1 MRSGPAIAAITLNRR
16 GGGVAAVSRLLHQ
29 VVSERWGG
37 GTCSRRTSR
46 STPMARRRSRP
57 ALRRRRQF
65 WCATD
70 VAAGERALRLDA
82 VHAPLGRPSAEAHS
96 IARSAGRYAVPA
108 RHRAPGGPLST
119 ASEAGRA
126 LGGATVLLA
135 NSAYT
140 SARVVAAAHA
150 WVRPPEICPLTLPP
164 AECDADSTRVAPP
177 HIWGPHAVLL
187 VGRLA
192 AAEQYKGHD
201 QLIDAWPGVLSEVP
215 DARLVFVGD
224 GDDVPRLRA
233 KAQALGVGSSLVTT
247 GFLEDRALRLAYRD
261 AAVFAMPSRNEGF
274 GIVYLEAMA
283 AGLPCI
289 GSTEDAAGEIIED
302 GTSGPPGRTEQP
314 GRVGPPTCRLVEGS
328 GAASRVGRPWTR
340 PSGAALFV
348 FAVPRPG
355 GHGAVGRIRRSR
367 TDAARDESRLSVVML
382 SGPLIAIQRPRRR
395 VGTTPC
401 ACSTSFRPSRCGMG
415 DRARPSSACAGP

>member
-1 MRSGPAIAAITLNRR
+1 VRSGPAIAAITLNRR

-37 GTCSRRTSR
+37 DCRVVTLVDADAASLETG
-46 STPMARRRSRP
+46 
-57 ALRRRRQF
+57 LRRRVSFGAQLTWLQASGRCD
-65 WCATD
+65 WMLCTHLS
-70 VAAGERALRLDA
+70 VARAQKLIPSPAR
-82 VHAPLGRPSAEAHS
+82 RP
-96 IARSAGRYAVPA
+96 YAVFLHGIEA
-108 RHRAPGGPLST
+108 WRPLT
-119 ASEAGRA
+119 ASQRRA

-140 SARVVAAAHA
+140 SARVVAAHA

-247 GFLEDRALRLAYRD
+247 GFLEDRALRLAYRE

-289 GSTEDAAGEIIED
+289 GSTDDAAAEIIED
-302 GTSGPPGRTEQP
+302 GKSGFLVEQNNP
-314 GRVGPPTCRLVEGS
+314 AALAHRLVALLKDPARRRELGGRGRALLEQRFS
-328 GAASRVGRPWTR
+328 YSQFRDRVVT
-340 PSGAALFV
+340 ALSVAFDV
-348 FAVPRPG
+348 RAR
-355 GHGAVGRIRRSR
+355 A
-367 TDAARDESRLSVVML
+367 AARVEPRLS
-382 SGPLIAIQRPRRR
+382 S
-395 VGTTPC
+395 
-401 ACSTSFRPSRCGMG
+401 
-415 DRARPSSACAGP
+415 